1 MKKTFTI
8 FVMLVCCIMAHA
20 QTGERIFTYDAA
32 GNVEPNAKFIA
43 PIEPITWPT
52 TWVDEATQTIY
63 SSDKACRY
71 DIRLRKQVEAEG
83 MKLFEAMEIKCAG
96 KTILNLNSQEAW
108 ACDYPL
114 SDGVAEG
121 YFTVKHLDVHV
132 TALVLMGWCYNTDV
146 PWITIIIL
154 NRDKATVVFHHRGDI
169 RQCTADMPYGLNMV
183 YADKIQGVD
192 ANDNPTP
199 PDSELK
205 KFRIWQ
211 QGQYL
216 MFMQTQ

>member
-1 MKKTFTI
+1 MKKVLLISMMLLVTFT
-8 FVMLVCCIMAHA
+8 VRA
-20 QTGERIFTYDAA
+20 QTKLFTYNSSTGD
-32 GNVEPNAKFIA
+32 VVPNAKFID
-43 PIEPITWPT
+43 PIEPVTWPT
-52 TWVDEATQTIY
+52 TWVDEATQTVY
-63 SSDKACRY
+63 SSDKTYRY
-71 DIRLRKQVEAEG
+71 DIRLHKQAEAEG

-114 SDGVAEG
+114 SDGVAAG

-132 TALVLMGWCYNTDV
+132 TALVLLGWCYNTDV

-154 NRDKATVVFHHRGDI
+154 NRDMATVVFHRRGDI
-169 RQCTADMPYGLNMV
+169 RQCTTDTPYGLNMV

-192 ANDNPTP
+192 ENDNPTP
-199 PDSELK
+199 PDSELR

-211 QGQYL
+211 EGQYL
-216 MFMQTQ
+216 RFTQTQ